1 MNLILGGAREGE
13 INLSNYV
20 MVRNFG
26 DEPQLL
32 SDSPGNLCVSTKF
45 LHQEIR

>member
-1 MNLILGGAREGE
+1 MNLTLGGAREGK

-26 DEPQLL
+26 DEPQL
-32 SDSPGNLCVSTKF
+32 SSNSPGNLCVSTKF
-45 LHQEIR
+45 LHQKIR